1 MTPAAWPV
9 RPEPRPGEPLTSYA
23 VRLADANGLPRGMA
37 IDRHRRDID
46 VPADELDTVAA
57 LACLDAGAA
66 GRLTMDRYPP
76 TVRGRGPTH
85 RGGWRLHF
93 SVEWVCP
100 RCTDLTGRRELL
112 WQTALSPVC
121 RECRLLLVPAGSLAD
136 PVTVSSP
143 RLVDLVDELT
153 ALAEASVLHQSA
165 RVRLGAFRRVCAL
178 VAQTIDDQWPD
189 RPSGLPAL
197 DVAAARWWG
206 VFPSP
211 DPGTVAVIVSAAAPA
226 LRSGHARDQLL
237 REGAQRCRRGR
248 TLAVPPQHVPNA
260 SRYLPKRPPSPPKTA
275 PVLAGF
281 NRDDAR
287 RLDWLTTQL
296 THQVRR
302 HGIHPDHVPALLP
315 APGEDGLPDSAV
327 WRARWHC
334 AIALHMLLTHV
345 HDGPT
350 SSARA
355 CHAFGTTDEDTSPLL
370 DGIRLGRGIHD
381 LDVARLTDAVDALVD
396 SGLVDYQRRR
406 DTLRPITRL
415 PRLPIA
421 RARLPEID
429 ELGGTALALNWI
441 WTRLTHGPSFTSP
454 RPFIADRHVRAF
466 DAAFDP
472 ETRLALTEAGQ
483 QLLADADLLTIPCTR
498 ATWPAVTRSYG

>member
-57 LACLDAGAA
+57 LARLDAGAA

-76 TVRGRGPTH
+76 TVRGRGLTH

-121 RECRLLLVPAGSLAD
+121 RECRLLLVPAASLAE
-136 PVTVSSP
+136 PASVSP

-153 ALAEASVLHQSA
+153 ALAEASVVHQSA
-165 RVRLGAFRRVCAL
+165 RVRLGSFRRMCAV

-189 RPSGLPAL
+189 RPSGLPDFDL
-197 DVAAARWWG
+197 DAARRWG

-211 DPGTVAVIVSAAAPA
+211 DPGTVAVILSAAAPA
-226 LRSGHARDQLL
+226 LHSGYLRDQLL
-237 REGAQRCRRGR
+237 CEGSHRRRGR
-248 TLAVPPQHVPNA
+248 TMTVPPRHVPNA
-260 SRYLPKRPPSPPKTA
+260 GRYLPGRPPSPPKAA
-275 PVLAGF
+275 PILAGF

-287 RLDWLTTQL
+287 RLDWLITQL

-302 HGIHPDHVPALLP
+302 YGIRPDHVPALLP
-315 APGEDGLPDSAV
+315 GPGEDGLPDSAV

-355 CHAFGTTDEDTSPLL
+355 CHAFGTTDTDTSLLL

-381 LDVARLTDAVDALVD
+381 LDAARLTDAVDLLVYA
-396 SGLVDYQRRR
+396 GLVDYRRRR

-415 PRLPIA
+415 PRLPLA
-421 RARLPEID
+421 SGRLPEID
-429 ELGGTALALNWI
+429 GHAGTALALNWI
-441 WTRLTHGPSFTSP
+441 WTRMTHGPSFTSP
-454 RPFIADRHVRAF
+454 RPFIADRNVRAF
-466 DAAFDP
+466 DAAIDP
-472 ETRLALTEAGQ
+472 ETRLVLAEAGQ
-483 QLLADADLLTIPCTR
+483 QLLADADLLTIPSTR